1 MNTNKFIKNL
11 SEEELNS
18 LKENFKYKDQEYK
31 ENNQLFLLKN
41 ITNTKDTID
50 LTKLQINKLLQE
62 DDINIDL
69 LYIYTKKYNYLC
81 EELDILNSYKTI
93 FNIN

>member
-69 LYIYTKKYNYLC
+69 LCIYTKKYNYLC

>member
-50 LTKLQINKLLQE
+50 ITKLQINKLLQE

-69 LYIYTKKYNYLC
+69 LCIYTKKYNYLC

>member
-69 LYIYTKKYNYLC
+69 LCIYTKKYNYLC

-93 FNIN
+93 FSIN

>member
-69 LYIYTKKYNYLC
+69 LCIYTKKYNYLC
-81 EELDILNSYKTI
+81 EKLDILNSYKTI
-93 FNIN
+93 FSIN